1 MNELKSYEDECGKL
15 KQIFDRCE
23 QIRRQN
29 RLNKVHK
36 FWFLSPLDVNMIKL
50 RGFVPAWADSGTGR
64 WTQLI
69 KFFITFFR
77 RLLFL
82 LIFSV
87 QRVLWSI
94 WFYFMINLPQNLLL
108 LLLPQLSDEHFLL
121 FWHITVLLRNI
132 FQNRW
137 FGRDSQML
145 WYFRNSLWLIE
156 SGVCDSIEKIIFL
169 NDYLLF
175 FYNPFPVFDL
185 LAQQ

>member
-50 RGFVPAWADSGTGR
+50 RGFVPAWADSGAGR

-82 LIFSV
+82 LIFPV
-87 QRVLWSI
+87 QRVFWSI
-94 WFYFMINLPQNLLL
+94 RFYFIINLPQNLLL
-108 LLLPQLSDEHFLL
+108 LLLPQLSDKNFLL
-121 FWHITVLLRNI
+121 FRQITILLRHI
-132 FQNRW
+132 LQNRR
-137 FGRDSQML
+137 FGRDSQMF
-145 WYFRNSLWLIE
+145 WYLRNSLRLIK
-156 SGVCDSIEKIIFL
+156 SGICDSIEKIIFL
-169 NDYLLF
+169 NDNLLF
-175 FYNPFPVFDL
+175 FYNSIPVFDFL
-185 LAQQ
+185 TQQ